1 MAELAG
7 ANASP
12 LIVLARAGYFDLLRG
27 VATRVVV
34 PSLVLEETNRRGAAD
49 PAVDAMSGASWP
61 EVVIAPAPSPE
72 IVARDLGQGESSLL
86 AWGMANRTARLIL
99 DDLAARRCAKD
110 LGLEARGTLW
120 VVTFA
125 KQQGLIPAA
134 APVIRA
140 VRDAGLYV
148 SEKLVR
154 LVLDTVGES
163 PT

>member
-12 LIVLARAGYFDLLRG
+12 LIVLARAGYFDLLRA
-27 VATRVVV
+27 VATRIVV
-34 PSLVLEETNRRGAAD
+34 PSLVVEEINRRGPGD
-49 PAVDAMSGASWP
+49 PAVDAMGAANWL
-61 EVVIAPAPSPE
+61 EVVVAPAPSPE
-72 IVARDLGQGESSLL
+72 IANRDLGKGESALL
-86 AWGMANRTARLIL
+86 AWGTANQRALLIL
-99 DDLAARRCAKD
+99 DDLAARRLAKG

-120 VVTFA
+120 VVTLA

-148 SEKLVR
+148 SER
-154 LVLDTVGES
+154 LVVAVLASVGES
-163 PT
+163 P